1 MYKSKTYYI
10 WYLAKKNKD
19 NKYYKKPKI
28 FRIGIKKFM
37 QRLNYW
43 GAFGSKIF
51 QTKKEAVNYY
61 KK

>member
-1 MYKSKTYYI
+1 
-10 WYLAKKNKD
+10 
-19 NKYYKKPKI
+19 
-28 FRIGIKKFM
+28 M

>member
-51 QTKKEAVNYY
+51 QTKK
-61 KK
+61 KL